1 MHILAFAKRTWGLP
15 MKSSALTN
23 FSPQNNV
30 PSLKHMLQTLN
41 MRRFLHSHP
50 IPPQMNHELFCSANS
65 YRTFQVQTIA
75 TFLRSMVVSFSQS
88 RVQGGYWYVQFKTSY
103 PLEATDLFTRGR
115 MKTRILWQTQ
125 TCWSGGGNITQTNTA
140 SKLVIYLGVQEH
152 PQTDLPLQSELISAT
167 VQSLDP
173 TNVFSLAFLEG
184 AKGKPH
190 CTTI

>member
-1 MHILAFAKRTWGLP
+1 MHILAFAKQTSGLP

-75 TFLRSMVVSFSQS
+75 RFLRSMVVSSFSPE
-88 RVQGGYWYVQFKTSY
+88 FKKD
-103 PLEATDLFTRGR
+103 TD
-115 MKTRILWQTQ
+115 M
-125 TCWSGGGNITQTNTA
+125 CN
-140 SKLVIYLGVQEH
+140 SKLHIRWK
-152 PQTDLPLQSELISAT
+152 PLIS
-167 VQSLDP
+167 S
-173 TNVFSLAFLEG
+173 LEG
-184 AKGKPH
+184 G
-190 CTTI
+190 

>member
-1 MHILAFAKRTWGLP
+1 MHILAFAKQTSGYP
-15 MKSSALTN
+15 SALTN

-50 IPPQMNHELFCSANS
+50 IPHRWIMNCSVVPTHITDSSNCRQLQHSCNPWWSSVSPEFKVDTDMCNS
-65 YRTFQVQTIA
+65 KLHICWKP
-75 TFLRSMVVSFSQS
+75 LISSQ
-88 RVQGGYWYVQFKTSY
+88 QGGWKPEFCDKHN
-103 PLEATDLFTRGR
+103 LAGLEEATWLR
-115 MKTRILWQTQ
+115 QTQ
-125 TCWSGGGNITQTNTA
+125 QA
-140 SKLVIYLGVQEH
+140 SLWFTWVQEH
-152 PQTDLPLQSELISAT
+152 PQTDLPLRSELISAT